1 MAVSS
6 PARTM
11 ASARNTGPTRPPNCR
26 RPITGCR
33 TGWRR
38 TACGP
43 AGAECL
49 VRPGSAWYRE
59 LPAVV
64 ARQIARGGAGGVAA
78 RVR

>member
-43 AGAECL
+43 TGAEYL

-59 LPAVV
+59 LTAVV
-64 ARQIARGGAGGVAA
+64 ARQLARGGAGGVAA

>member
-1 MAVSS
+1 MAVSG

-26 RPITGCR
+26 WQINDCR

-38 TACGP
+38 MACGS

-49 VRPGSAWYRE
+49 VRLGSAWYRE

-64 ARQIARGGAGGVAA
+64 ARQLARGGAGGVAA

>member
-26 RPITGCR
+26 RPINGCR

-43 AGAECL
+43 AGAESL
-49 VRPGSAWYRE
+49 VRPASAWYRG

-64 ARQIARGGAGGVAA
+64 ARQLARGGAGGVAG